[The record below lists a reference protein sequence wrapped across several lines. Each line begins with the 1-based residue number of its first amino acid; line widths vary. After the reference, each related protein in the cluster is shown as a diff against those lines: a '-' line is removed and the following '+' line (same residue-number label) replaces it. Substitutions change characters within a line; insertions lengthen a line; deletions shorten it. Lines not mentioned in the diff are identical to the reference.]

1 LEILNKYFI
10 KLLSKNIF
18 GGDFMTKCITDIIS
32 VSLMIMGVI
41 YLAENKDKLMK
52 KMKKPMNQMLNNS

>member
-1 LEILNKYFI
+1 
-10 KLLSKNIF
+10 
-18 GGDFMTKCITDIIS
+18 MTKCITDIIS

-41 YLAENKDKLMK
+41 YLAENKDKLMN